1 MDITTTTNIGGNELG
16 IVTGSYVASKAFY
29 KDFFAGIRNFFG
41 WEIKEY
47 TQMLEKAREM
57 ALKRMEENAEKLGA
71 IAVVNVRFATAQTE
85 RGSAELMAY
94 GTAIKK
100 KVKK

>member
-1 MDITTTTNIGGNELG
+1 MEITTASNIIGNELG

-47 TQMLEKAREM
+47 TQMLEEAREN
-57 ALKRMEENAEKLGA
+57 ALKRMKENAKKLEADA
-71 IAVVNVRFATAQTE
+71 IINVRFATAQTE

-100 KVKK
+100 KAKK

>member
-1 MDITTTTNIGGNELG
+1 MRITTASSISGNELG

-29 KDFFAGIRNFFG
+29 KDFFAGVRNFFG

-57 ALKRMEENAEKLGA
+57 ALKRMEENAVKLGA
-71 IAVVNVRFATAQTE
+71 DMIVNVRFATAQTE

-94 GTAIKK
+94 GTALKEVVGK
-100 KVKK
+100 

>member
-1 MDITTTTNIGGNELG
+1 MKITTASSISGNELG

-29 KDFFAGIRNFFG
+29 KDFLAGVRNFFG

-47 TQMLEKAREM
+47 TQMLDKAREM
-57 ALKRMEENAEKLGA
+57 ALKRMEENATKLGA
-71 IAVVNVRFATAQTE
+71 TAIVSVRFATAQTE

-94 GTAIKK
+94 GTALKEVRKK
-100 KVKK
+100 

>member
-1 MDITTTTNIGGNELG
+1 MKITTASSIKGNELG
-16 IVTGSYVASKAFY
+16 IVTGSYVASKPFY

-47 TQMLEKAREM
+47 TDMIEKARQK
-57 ALKRMEENAEKLGA
+57 ALERMEQKAETLGA
-71 IAVVNVRFATAQTE
+71 TAVINVRFSTAQTE

-94 GTAIKK
+94 GTAIKEGK
-100 KVKK
+100 YK